1 MGKINF
7 YVFGEAGK
15 YDNYNPYNVLN
26 KENVSEILFLVA
38 SNNPFSIDKNT
49 ISNILDI
56 GLKEVGNIIDSL
68 SLINAIEIK
77 NDTYKLNFP
86 IFLERDID
94 ILDLKLNEVGSEICN
109 KIIELKEYIFDKLS
123 KYEIEDYKRVLYHII
138 CDSIFDGIAMDYFS
152 GKNVFS
158 ISKEQPGDRNY
169 IIVGYENTEKLEA
182 YSNKLLCSSNNY
194 RTEEF
199 IFNSFGDCN
208 GNRKDVY
215 RFFRQVSQNNNSIS
229 EFEDLDKSYSELS
242 EYMNR
247 SMMNTCGNLIMKV
260 LKGYDDY
267 NSYEEYEKQLFKFLE
282 SINYVSIN

>member
-56 GLKEVGNIIDSL
+56 GLNEVGNIIDSL

-123 KYEIEDYKRVLYHII
+123 KYEIEDYKR
-138 CDSIFDGIAMDYFS
+138 
-152 GKNVFS
+152 
-158 ISKEQPGDRNY
+158 
-169 IIVGYENTEKLEA
+169 
-182 YSNKLLCSSNNY
+182 
-194 RTEEF
+194 
-199 IFNSFGDCN
+199 
-208 GNRKDVY
+208 
-215 RFFRQVSQNNNSIS
+215 
-229 EFEDLDKSYSELS
+229 
-242 EYMNR
+242 
-247 SMMNTCGNLIMKV
+247 
-260 LKGYDDY
+260 
-267 NSYEEYEKQLFKFLE
+267 
-282 SINYVSIN
+282 